1 LRLGPKVALAQF
13 GELHPAVTK
22 DLGLDSPVAAFE
34 IFLNALPAEKRK
46 SRARPAFAASDLL
59 PVRRDF
65 AFVLDRDVAAG
76 DVMKAAAAADK
87 ALISN
92 IRVFDLFES
101 DAIGTGKK
109 SLAIEVTLAP
119 TEKTLTDAEID
130 AVSKKVIAE
139 VKKAT
144 GGDVRG

>member
-1 LRLGPKVALAQF
+1 M
-13 GELHPAVTK
+13 T
-22 DLGLDSPVAAFE
+22 
-34 IFLNALPAEKRK
+34 
-46 SRARPAFAASDLL
+46 
-59 PVRRDF
+59 RDF

-92 IRVFDLFES
+92 IRVFDLFEG
-101 DAIGTGKK
+101 DAIGAGKK